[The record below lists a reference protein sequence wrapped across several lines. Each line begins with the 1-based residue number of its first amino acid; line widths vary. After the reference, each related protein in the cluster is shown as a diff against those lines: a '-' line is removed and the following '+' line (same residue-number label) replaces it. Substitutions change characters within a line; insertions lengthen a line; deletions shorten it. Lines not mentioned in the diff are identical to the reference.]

1 MNVTTTTNRTLNG
14 RSRTST
20 SVKRKGASSL
30 LNVSLLLTLM
40 VGCGSSKPDAY
51 DAGRSIA
58 TLRAAGWR
66 PKSVAGM
73 PNTLSGVR
81 QVGYLEVT
89 APDGTR
95 IDIQFLEDTTKA
107 VLERKA
113 VEAEDKKF
121 IGSTARNA
129 LVFAADLKHA
139 IAQPDLD
146 RLTKLLRH

>member
-1 MNVTTTTNRTLNG
+1 MSL
-14 RSRTST
+14 
-20 SVKRKGASSL
+20 KRKGASSL
-30 LNVSLLLTLM
+30 LNISLLLTLM
-40 VGCGSSKPDAY
+40 VGCGSSKPGAY

-139 IAQPDLD
+139 IAKPDLD
-146 RLTKLLRH
+146 RLTRLLRH

>member
-1 MNVTTTTNRTLNG
+1 MTTTTNRTLNG

-139 IAQPDLD
+139 IAKPDLD
-146 RLTKLLRH
+146 RLTRLLRH